1 MDFLSN
7 LDATSLLTDLGL
19 ILATLATYWLVRK
32 AYVKSGLHPLL
43 QPVLAGS
50 AVMILLLVVLQISY
64 KDYFASVQ
72 IIHWFL
78 APSIVALAVPLFYE
92 AKHMRKILAK
102 ISLLVFVG
110 GVATVALAVAILLL
124 FSASDES
131 VLAMLTKSVTT
142 AVAVL
147 VSEETGAIA
156 SLAAGFVM
164 ITGVFG
170 AVVAPY
176 IFQKFSIKR
185 DEEKGLALGLSAHA
199 IGTVKAFEI
208 SPKCGAYSILAMIV
222 NAIFTAIL
230 LPICFWL
237 F

>member
-1 MDFLSN
+1 MNFPLELSSSSFLFAS
-7 LDATSLLTDLGL
+7 TMVFVTVVV
-19 ILATLATYWLVRK
+19 YWIVRQL
-32 AYVKSGLHPLL
+32 YIKSGLHPLL
-43 QPVLAGS
+43 QPVLIGS
-50 AVMILLLVVLQISY
+50 AIMIALLLCFDIAY
-64 KDYFASVQ
+64 DDYFQSVQ
-72 IIHWFL
+72 LIHWFL

-92 AKHMRKILAK
+92 AKHMRNTILK
-102 ISLLVFVG
+102 LCCIICLGGLITVLL
-110 GVATVALAVAILLL
+110 ALAVLAA
-124 FSASDES
+124 FSSSEASL
-131 VLAMLTKSVTT
+131 LAMLTKSVTT

-170 AVVAPY
+170 AIVAPTV
-176 IFQKFSIKR
+176 FKRFSIEN

-208 SPKCGAYSILAMIV
+208 SSKCGAYSILAMIV
-222 NAIFTAIL
+222 NGIFTAIL
-230 LPICFWL
+230 LPLCFWL

>member
-1 MDFLSN
+1 MAWLSELN
-7 LDATSLLTDLGL
+7 WSALSFDLAM
-19 ILATLATYWLVRK
+19 ILMTVAAYWIVRQI
-32 AYVKSGLHPLL
+32 YLKSGLHPLL
-43 QPVLAGS
+43 QPVLLGS
-50 AVMILLLVVLQISY
+50 GLMIALLLALNISY
-64 KDYFASVQ
+64 EAYFDSVQ
-72 IIHWFL
+72 LIHWFL
-78 APSIVALAVPLFYE
+78 TPSIVALAVPLFYE
-92 AKHMRKILAK
+92 ARHMHKNIARLCVVVCLGG
-102 ISLLVFVG
+102 LL
-110 GVATVALAVAILLL
+110 TVLLALAVLA
-124 FSASDES
+124 FFASSEDS

-147 VSEETGAIA
+147 VAEETGAIA

-170 AVVAPY
+170 AVVAPLVFKRFA
-176 IFQKFSIKR
+176 IQK

-222 NAIFTAIL
+222 NGIFTAIL

>member
-1 MDFLSN
+1 MEWFFGLGSSRLSF
-7 LDATSLLTDLGL
+7 DLFMIL
-19 ILATLATYWLVRK
+19 ITILSYWGARQL
-32 AYVKSGLHPLL
+32 YLKSNLHPLF
-43 QPVLAGS
+43 QPVLVGS
-50 AVMILLLVVLQISY
+50 GLMIVLLLACNISY
-64 KDYFASVQ
+64 RDYFESVQ
-72 IIHWFL
+72 LIHWFL
-78 APSIVALAVPLFYE
+78 APSIVALAIPLFYE
-92 AKHMRKILAK
+92 VRHMRRAIAKLLLLVCLGGTATVLLAIAILA
-102 ISLLVFVG
+102 I
-110 GVATVALAVAILLL
+110 
-124 FSASDES
+124 FSASEES
-131 VLAMLTKSVTT
+131 ILAMLTKSVTT

-147 VSEETGAIA
+147 VAEETGAIA

-176 IFQKFSIKR
+176 IFKRFDIKR

-222 NAIFTAIL
+222 NGIFTAIL